1 MASTTPLLAVSA
13 ARLLV
18 TVLILVAVVAAGTS
32 VEAASVTVTWNTPTT
47 NADGTPLTD
56 LAEYRIYLGTAVPTC
71 PGGSFHPVS
80 SPTTTPGSG
89 QTVSAR
95 VTALNAGTTYFARIT
110 AADFDGNESACSSS
124 ASGVAQPDFDVTP
137 TTTTSF
143 GSVAVNGTVD
153 RTFTVQSTSRASISG
168 TASVGAPFSIVSGG
182 SFSLQPGDSQT
193 VTVRFQPTTVGS
205 FAGNVNFLADSES
218 VSRGVSGAGVTGGP
232 TAPPPSPTA
241 PPAEAGS
248 PSVTQLAADA
258 GGVTFAIAWAPAS
271 GAASYS
277 YVGAFFDGTAVQTGT
292 LTAPSMQLRM
302 PYHVSGAAF
311 SGFVCIRS
319 IGATGLQ
326 SIDQSCN
333 AMPVPARSG
342 SSPTLPPAPGA
353 LTVTRTATDA
363 SGATFTVSWSTV
375 SGATSYRYVA
385 AFNDGS
391 ATRQGTVTS
400 RSFQLRMPYHVSGA
414 AFGAAVCIRSVNAAG
429 QSTDQSCGAVPVPAR
444 PVAPAPAP
452 EPAPTPDYGW
462 GVG

>member
-1 MASTTPLLAVSA
+1 
-13 ARLLV
+13 
-18 TVLILVAVVAAGTS
+18 
-32 VEAASVTVTWNTPTT
+32 VTVTWNAPTT

-193 VTVRFQPTTVGS
+193 VTVRFRPTAVGS
-205 FAGNVNFLADSES
+205 FAGNVNFVAGSDS
-218 VSRGVSGAGVTGGP
+218 VSRGVSGSATAGGTS
-232 TAPPPSPTA
+232 PPPSPTD
-241 PPAEAGS
+241 PPAASGS
-248 PSVTQLAADA
+248 PSVTQLVADA
-258 GGVTFAIAWAPAS
+258 GGVTFAIAWAPAG
-271 GAASYS
+271 GAASYG
-277 YVGAFFDGTAVQTGT
+277 YVAAFNDGSALQQGTVTATS
-292 LTAPSMQLRM
+292 LQLRM
-302 PYHVSGAAF
+302 PYHVSAALG
-311 SGFVCIRS
+311 GFVCIRS

-326 SIDQSCN
+326 STDQSCN
-333 AMPVPARSG
+333 AVPPANPG
-342 SSPTLPPAPGA
+342 SSPPPLAPGA
-353 LTVTRTATDA
+353 PSVTRTATAA
-363 SGATFTVSWSTV
+363 SGVTFTIAWGAV
-375 SGATSYRYVA
+375 SGATSFRWVA

-391 ATRQGTVTS
+391 ATQQGTVTS
-400 RSFQLRMPYHVSGA
+400 RSFQLRMPYHASGA
-414 AFGAAVCIRSVNAAG
+414 AFGAAVCIRSVNATG
-429 QSTDQSCGAVPVPAR
+429 QQSTDQACSPVSVPAR
-444 PVAPAPAP
+444 SVAPPPPPPPPPP
-452 EPAPTPDYGW
+452 EPPPNDYGW
-462 GVG
+462 GIG